1 MSNKQLRNVVR
12 LVHLLVAAFMAV
24 FIYSPLRL
32 DNTVT
37 VIAQVVVVPVV
48 ALSGLVMW
56 QQPAVVKLFNRGRT
70 PIKA

>member
-1 MSNKQLRNVVR
+1 MWNKQLRNVVR

-32 DNTVT
+32 DPTVT
-37 VIAQVVVVPVV
+37 LIAQVVVVPVV

-56 QQPAVVKLFNRGRT
+56 QPPTVVKFLNRGRT
-70 PIKA
+70 PAKA

>member
-32 DNTVT
+32 DSTVT
-37 VIAQVVVVPVV
+37 LIAQVVVVPVV

-56 QQPAVVKLFNRGRT
+56 QQPTVVKFLNRGRT
-70 PIKA
+70 PAKA

>member
-32 DNTVT
+32 DPTVT
-37 VIAQVVVVPVV
+37 LIAQDVVVPGV

-56 QQPAVVKLFNRGRT
+56 QQPTVVKFLNRGRT
-70 PIKA
+70 PAKA

>member
-37 VIAQVVVVPVV
+37 VIAQVLIVPVV

-56 QQPAVVKLFNRGRT
+56 QQPAVVKLFNRRS
-70 PIKA
+70 AQ

>member
-32 DNTVT
+32 DPTVT
-37 VIAQVVVVPVV
+37 LIAQAVVVPVV

-56 QQPAVVKLFNRGRT
+56 QQPTVVKFLNRGRT
-70 PIKA
+70 PAKA

>member
-32 DNTVT
+32 DPTVT
-37 VIAQVVVVPVV
+37 LIAQVVVVPVV

-56 QQPAVVKLFNRGRT
+56 QQPTVVKFLNHGRT
-70 PIKA
+70 PAKA